1 MFITSFLMEEDS
13 MLLRTIS
20 ENPAIL
26 WPVFLHLR
34 TDTIGVVQLFLEALR
49 EKVVMNSM
57 LSKTLKFH
65 IFKSSNLLQLM
76 RLFYWIGP
84 QKPKRIGRLDTVEN
98 SLPDE
103 SLEEDKVTVAELL
116 QNLLLSLTT
125 SHKYGIAFPDYN
137 LGVDSITK
145 NNLILEMLQVS
156 YHICLTHYDLQN

>member
-1 MFITSFLMEEDS
+1 
-13 MLLRTIS
+13 
-20 ENPAIL
+20 
-26 WPVFLHLR
+26 
-34 TDTIGVVQLFLEALR
+34 
-49 EKVVMNSM
+49 
-57 LSKTLKFH
+57 
-65 IFKSSNLLQLM
+65 
-76 RLFYWIGP
+76 
-84 QKPKRIGRLDTVEN
+84 VEN

-156 YHICLTHYDLQN
+156 YHICLTHYDLWN